1 MATKFDQI
9 VVKSIKQADGK
20 TFAVGTKA
28 VKQNDVTKTAAA
40 VNTVFV
46 APGAIGQAASLAD
59 LQAIQT
65 EHNKV
70 VTDLTNLCT
79 RVNALID
86 IFEAFQQ
93 SATS

>member
-28 VKQNDVTKTAAA
+28 VKQNDVTKTAA